1 MLQPDISDDDV
12 RNAAIA
18 LMEPKEEKKPIN
30 RAKIVAKRKTFHSE
44 VFNALSHKNRAKAI
58 YRQMDIELLKW
69 TKEQLDEIL
78 VDKEQAELEKKEK
91 EQNRHKVIEQLNEL
105 LQANDTTLKELYP
118 DTMISEPEK
127 KPRGPYKKSGK
138 PRLRTYKFKCH
149 IFDRDYYW
157 AGSGYIPTAFRCHLA
172 KGHTIDSCYLP
183 EDQWLKTHEKVDQI
197 IPEQFQNTAEKL
209 INEANKQKIA
219 KTRSELSFHD

>member
-1 MLQPDISDDDV
+1 MLQPEISDDDV
-12 RNAAIA
+12 RNAAMA
-18 LMEPKEEKKPIN
+18 LMEPKEEKKPRK
-30 RAKIVAKRKTFHSE
+30 RAGEIIAERKTFHSE

-78 VDKEQAELEKKEK
+78 ADKEKALQAQKEK

-105 LQANDTTLKELYP
+105 LQANGTTLKELYP
-118 DTMISEPEK
+118 EAVISEPEK
-127 KPRGPYKKSGK
+127 KRGPYKKSGK

-197 IPEQFQNTAEKL
+197 IPGKFQNTAEKL